1 MFYFTRSEST
11 SQNASIRKWS
21 LKFQRS
27 PVEFL
32 PIPGGEKVS
41 GVRFE
46 VNNLVEVYIFK
57 SKVHNKMLYRA
68 FIIIL
73 YLIS

>member
-1 MFYFTRSEST
+1 MFYFTRDEST
-11 SQNASIRKWS
+11 SRNTSIRKWN

-32 PIPGGEKVS
+32 PMPAGEKLS

-46 VNNLVEVYIFK
+46 VNNLVEVTMYFHICGK
-57 SKVHNKMLYRA
+57 
-68 FIIIL
+68 
-73 YLIS
+73 